1 MKQLLWQYKPFFIFL
16 LRFFVLYAVLTIGYR
31 LYLNQFDE
39 KVLEVDGFTKS
50 VAEQTR
56 FALAF
61 FGKDV
66 AIAPNTFEPC
76 MNLIY
81 EGKFVARIIEGC
93 NAVSVMIL
101 FAAFVF
107 AFSTKWLKTIG
118 YILIGCLIIHV
129 LNVVRIALLAVA
141 LYHYPESEH
150 LLHGVVFPLFI
161 YAVVFALWVL
171 WLQKFSGYAKHAL
184 KK

>member
-1 MKQLLWQYKPFFIFL
+1 VKQVFLQYRPFFVFL
-16 LRFFVLYAVLTIGYR
+16 LRFFVLYAVLTIGYG

-39 KVLEVDGFTKS
+39 ARLELDGFTRMVAKQSKS
-50 VAEQTR
+50 LLEV
-56 FALAF
+56 L
-61 FGKDV
+61 GKEV
-66 AIAPNTFEPC
+66 EVEPSAIEPC

-107 AFSTKWLKTIG
+107 AFSAKWLKTVG
-118 YILIGCLIIHV
+118 YIVTGCFIIHA
-129 LNVVRIALLAVA
+129 LNVIRIALLAIA

-161 YAVVFALWVL
+161 YAVVFVLWVL
-171 WLQKFSGYAKHAL
+171 WLQKFSGYAKHA
-184 KK
+184 KKK